1 MTTNEIEV
9 KLVLDQSQLKT
20 TELSEDLMDDIKQSV
35 CESYSLESAIE
46 SYIGNSELYYLPD
59 TVEDLR
65 NDFEEQDSKY
75 DSLISDMQHTL
86 NEYDFD
92 QMQDDINR
100 DEEDIADLKD
110 RVNTL
115 EGEAGLD
122 WRTEFGDRLDTVE
135 DKLSTNATE
144 EYAWES
150 FQGRILELEKSV
162 AKLEEINLRLFNVM
176 KNINGWQVLTNVEN
190 G

>member
-46 SYIGNSELYYLPD
+46 SYIENGELYYLPD
-59 TVEDLR
+59 TVGDIQ
-65 NDFEEQDSKY
+65 N
-75 DSLISDMQHTL
+75 TL
-86 NEYDFD
+86 DEYDFD
-92 QMQDDINR
+92 QMQDDLNR
-100 DEEDIADLKD
+100 DEEAIDDLKD

-115 EGEAGLD
+115 EEEAGLD
-122 WRTEFGDRLDTVE
+122 WRTEFGDRLDTIE
-135 DKLSTNATE
+135 DKLADWQGTDWSE
-144 EYAWES
+144 EDNREIS
-150 FQGRILELEKSV
+150 RLQERV
-162 AKLEEINLRLFNVM
+162 DKLEEINLRLFNVM